1 MTCSERKRPIRRA
14 FPSPTPW
21 DYALGG
27 PWAIHGLT
35 SRKRVICFDKVR
47 VPGGYKAYYS
57 AKVGE
62 EGGEAMREWVR
73 VVAGSPRGLEES
85 CPARV
90 QVASEIWSQASD
102 PGRISYRQS
111 CHLSYKDI
119 PLASG
124 AERPTGCLLT
134 TGALLL
140 HCPPEC
146 IRNGWAS
153 IHPSTH
159 PSTCPS
165 PPISSPRHA
174 GYGKWRFFSRR
185 RHSKLCFSV
194 RPHT

>member
-1 MTCSERKRPIRRA
+1 M
-14 FPSPTPW
+14 
-21 DYALGG
+21 
-27 PWAIHGLT
+27 
-35 SRKRVICFDKVR
+35 R
-47 VPGGYKAYYS
+47 VPGGHKAYYS
-57 AKVGE
+57 AKAGE
-62 EGGEAMREWVR
+62 EGGEAMGEWVR
-73 VVAGSPRGLEES
+73 VVSGPPRGLEES

-90 QVASEIWSQASD
+90 QVASEISQDSN
-102 PGRISYRQS
+102 PGGISYRQS

-119 PLASG
+119 PPADG

-146 IRNGWAS
+146 IRNGWVS

-165 PPISSPRHA
+165 SPISSPRHA

-185 RHSKLCFSV
+185 VYTPSCVFPSG
-194 RPHT
+194 HTHDGFPTIALFDTG